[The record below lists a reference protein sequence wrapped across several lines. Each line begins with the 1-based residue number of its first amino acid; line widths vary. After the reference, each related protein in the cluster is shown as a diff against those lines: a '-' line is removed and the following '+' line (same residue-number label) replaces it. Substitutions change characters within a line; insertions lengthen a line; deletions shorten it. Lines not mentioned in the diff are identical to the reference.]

1 MSNLGRENR
10 MERCS
15 HLHYIKTVKG
25 GFVTEVLNVSRG
37 RPKLK
42 FKNLSDIHERES
54 LLSDDDDATAV
65 RSCIDVMEEGI
76 VKTEPDVWAC
86 DVDDGDV
93 QTIHNMDDEVG
104 GDDDISILTLKQI
117 KDSCKARKRKR
128 SQGLDSSNIKIK
140 IDDPSS
146 PEDYM
151 EKLQTEDDPDFM
163 ETLSILKTKL
173 SKNMKTKKKK
183 CGKDHPMSSPEIV
196 PVDQSEKILDG
207 QEFSPSSGDSA
218 GLAEV
223 KFDCPENDCYNG
235 QDDCS
240 GRESKGDHPMS
251 SQETVLVD
259 QSEEILDGQEFSP
272 SSGDSAGLAEVKF
285 DCPENDCFNG
295 QDECSGRGSK
305 EDHPMSSQE
314 AVLVEQSEE
323 ILDGQGFSPSSGESA
338 APVEVKF
345 DCLENDCFDGPDDC
359 SGRESKEDH
368 PMSSQEAVLVD
379 QSKEILNGQEFSPSS
394 GDSAAPVEVKFD
406 CPEND
411 CFNGPDDCSGIE
423 SKEDHTMSSQEIVL
437 VDQAEVI
444 LDGQEFSPSSGY
456 LAAPGEVKFDC
467 PENDCSD
474 GPDDC
479 FGRESKE
486 DHPMSSQ
493 EIVLVD
499 ESEEILDG
507 HKFPPSSGDSAAA
520 VEMNFDCL
528 ENDCFNEPNDCSG
541 RESKE
546 DTEIT
551 LEWNLQNELNNK
563 WIDFFHIPIRMV
575 KPSDMDIVISNSD
588 ELSINQSANFP
599 AIEFEDYDNSDIFD
613 NQLDDDADVLVS
625 PPEVASDKDL
635 DSVGLE
641 VRDDNSLLT
650 DCSEDEY
657 TAGAEI
663 LYNSCAT
670 NEHGLNPD
678 GYLVCRSD
686 DSPEY
691 GEKQSFASE
700 GDDVI
705 GTPVSPPKVASHDLE
720 LRDDNTLLDDCSKDE
735 FTYGAEVQDKLCSTT
750 EQGLNPDGCPV
761 RLSDD
766 SPEYDAKQSLVSLY
780 DGERIHVKEAT
791 DELTSCD
798 EHEGSSKLHG
808 PERLLSNRKVKL
820 LSQFLLT

>member
-1 MSNLGRENR
+1 

-406 CPEND
+406 CLEND
-411 CFNGPDDCSGIE
+411 CFDGPDDCS
-423 SKEDHTMSSQEIVL
+423 
-437 VDQAEVI
+437 
-444 LDGQEFSPSSGY
+444 
-456 LAAPGEVKFDC
+456 
-467 PENDCSD
+467 
-474 GPDDC
+474 
-479 FGRESKE
+479 GRESKE

>member
-196 PVDQSEKILDG
+196 PVDQSEK
-207 QEFSPSSGDSA
+207 
-218 GLAEV
+218 
-223 KFDCPENDCYNG
+223 
-235 QDDCS
+235 
-240 GRESKGDHPMS
+240 
-251 SQETVLVD
+251 
-259 QSEEILDGQEFSP
+259 ILDGQEFSP

>member
-394 GDSAAPVEVKFD
+394 G
-406 CPEND
+406 
-411 CFNGPDDCSGIE
+411 
-423 SKEDHTMSSQEIVL
+423 
-437 VDQAEVI
+437 
-444 LDGQEFSPSSGY
+444 Y